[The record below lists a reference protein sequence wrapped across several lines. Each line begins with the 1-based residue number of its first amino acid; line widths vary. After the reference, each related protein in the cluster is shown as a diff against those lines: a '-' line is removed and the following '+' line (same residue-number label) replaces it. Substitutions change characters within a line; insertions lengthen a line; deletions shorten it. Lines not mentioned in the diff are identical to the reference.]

1 MLQMGQIAASEPD
14 FKRQRLSDMQQ
25 MDSTAPLTTGGIHAA
40 KSADSGSDMTKSYN
54 LKLKNEDGGPQQPD
68 GSEESET
75 DKTYKR

>member
-1 MLQMGQIAASEPD
+1 MGQIAVSEPE

-25 MDSTAPLTTGGIHAA
+25 VDSTAPLTTGGIQTA

-54 LKLKNEDGGPQQPD
+54 LQHKNKDGVPQDPD
-68 GSEESET
+68 GSDESET